1 MLDFTHDTPSQDLS
15 QQFAKLFRKKSKE
28 KATKAL
34 FMGVSPLALAA
45 CGGGSDGTDA
55 VTLVTGTDGN
65 DVLPNSSAKERF
77 EGGLGDD
84 MYTVGATGSDTVLD
98 TGGNDTIK
106 FIWRDAAD
114 LQVENVFSSGDDLV
128 IEMVGASNTM
138 TIEGAFAAD
147 TRIENVIYYNAT
159 GEWGDGFTARL
170 FKFGEAVTGQGGH
183 LVVGTNNDDTVSIT
197 EGDIDDIT
205 LWGADG
211 DDSLTSGAGVQYIW
225 GGNGNDTVDGGDGND
240 FIWGDAGDDILDGGE
255 GDDFVTGGAGNDTI
269 YMSPGTDTEDGGD
282 GVDTLILGEWA
293 GSWSGT
299 INLETGD
306 NFTAGQT
313 GSTSHKVLNFENIS
327 TEHTGDMTIFGTS
340 GDNLIFTGD
349 GNDTIEGGDGNDT
362 IYSGDGD
369 DVINAGDGDDIIWV
383 SSGADSYIGGSGSD
397 TLLITGY
404 SDAGSI
410 YPPDL
415 SITLNFEIGTGA
427 ITGGAVLLNI
437 SEIENLK
444 AGYDGDTYINS
455 TWSYVVTGTSEANR
469 LETAEGNDSLNGG
482 DGSDTL
488 IGNGGAD
495 TFVFKI
501 GDTGTDTIADFD
513 LAEGDK
519 LDLSSYGITTE
530 EAAEALMSDSSA
542 GVYVTI
548 DGSIIVTLT
557 ATTIADFAAADGWLA

>member
-28 KATKAL
+28 KAAKAL
-34 FMGVSPLALAA
+34 FIGVSPLALAA

-55 VTLVTGTDGN
+55 VTLVTGTNGN

-84 MYTVGATGSDTVLD
+84 TYTVGATGSDTVLD

-138 TIEGAFAAD
+138 TIEGAFAAE

-197 EGDIDDIT
+197 EGDIADIT

-211 DDSLTSGAGVQYIW
+211 DDTLTSGDGVQYIW
-225 GGNGNDTVDGGDGND
+225 GGNGND
-240 FIWGDAGDDILDGGE
+240 IIE
-255 GDDFVTGGAGNDTI
+255 SGAGHDI
-269 YMSPGTDTEDGGD
+269 
-282 GVDTLILGEWA
+282 
-293 GSWSGT
+293 
-299 INLETGD
+299 
-306 NFTAGQT
+306 
-313 GSTSHKVLNFENIS
+313 
-327 TEHTGDMTIFGTS
+327 IFG
-340 GDNLIFTGD
+340 DD
-349 GNDTIEGGDGNDT
+349 GNDTIFAGDGNDT
-362 IYSGDGD
+362 IYGGAGD
-369 DVINAGDGDDIIWV
+369 DLIVASAGVDFEDG
-383 SSGADSYIGGSGSD
+383 GEGND
-397 TLLITGY
+397 TLMGL
-404 SDAGSI
+404 
-410 YPPDL
+410 
-415 SITLNFEIGTGA
+415 GTGLTVDVTYNLMDGTSGV
-427 ITGGAVLLNI
+427 TGG
-437 SEIENLK
+437 
-444 AGYDGDTYINS
+444 T
-455 TWSYVVTGTSEANR
+455 
-469 LETAEGNDSLNGG
+469 LETAFANIENIKIGYLWTTGEYVGSTANWTLIGTDGVNQLESTEGNDVLEGRG
-482 DGSDTL
+482 GSDILT
-488 IGNGGAD
+488 GNGGAD
-495 TFVFKI
+495 TFVFKD
-501 GDTGTDTIADFD
+501 GEEGTDTITDFD

-542 GVYVTI
+542 GVNVTI

-557 ATTIADFAAADGWLA
+557 ATTVADFAAADGWLA